1 MADPTGFE
9 PAISSVTGWH
19 VGPLHHGSAARGRM
33 IAATPR
39 SRHRGSADRRSY
51 TSGRRS
57 PRGWAAGRA
66 RDGAEGSTA
75 PSGRAPRAPG
85 ARQVTLSASPEAR
98 EASLR
103 SWRALAARLQTVSPR
118 SLARGLLMLAAV
130 AVPVWIAAISW
141 PALLPFAAGVV
152 LAYAVLPIA
161 NRLDAYMPR
170 VLAALLAEG
179 VALAVLIGAA
189 IIVLPPLAT
198 SAVDVVSRLPTQGQ
212 AQTALDQL
220 EAQFGG
226 LPEPLRGIS
235 LAVTTEVVTNL
246 QTTLQGAVNGLGAFL
261 TNQILGILDTASFV
275 LGLFVIPVWILTVV
289 AEEGR
294 IKRRSGRLV
303 TPALRA
309 DARGLIRIA
318 DRALSTFIRVRVGL
332 GISTAILVWLGLLAA
347 RELGLGDFRFA
358 AAGATLLGL
367 LQLIR
372 ERGFSLGFSPIVL
385 VLATAGRVP
394 GVAAAVVYIAG
405 VRASSM
411 LLETRLSRGVLDVHP
426 GLLIPA
432 IVAMSQLGLIWLLIA
447 APILAIA
454 RDTVRYLA
462 GRLDDPPKPAN
473 VIPGERDTTG
483 RAAPVV
489 PSDYRARA
497 PRAAIAT
504 TLAPLAGPVA
514 AASAA
519 VAAGRAA
526 VGGEQGGQ
534 P

>member
-1 MADPTGFE
+1 MDGGPDRIRTGDLQRDRL
-9 PAISSVTGWH
+9 ACW
-19 VGPLHHGSAARGRM
+19 AATPRVRGRGRI
-33 IAATPR
+33 IAATPAC
-39 SRHRGSADRRSY
+39 RHRRRPSHARILAA
-51 TSGRRS
+51 TAALRVRRTEEIPWPVTPPDTARGS
-57 PRGWAAGRA
+57 PRE
-66 RDGAEGSTA
+66 AE
-75 PSGRAPRAPG
+75 R
-85 ARQVTLSASPEAR
+85 VTLTASPEAR
-98 EASLR
+98 AASLR
-103 SWRALAARLQTVSPR
+103 SWRALATRLQTVSPR
-118 SLARGLLMLAAV
+118 ALARGLLMLVAV

-170 VLAALLAEG
+170 VLAALIAEG

-189 IIVLPPLAT
+189 IIVLPPLVT

-212 AQTALDQL
+212 AQTALDQI

-226 LPEPLRGIS
+226 RPEPLRGIS

-246 QTTLQGAVNGLGAFL
+246 QATLQGAVDGLGTFL

-294 IKRRSGRLV
+294 IKRRSGQLV

-309 DARGLIRIA
+309 DVRGLVRIA

-332 GISTAILVWLGLLAA
+332 GISTAIMVWLGLVAA

-367 LQLIR
+367 LQVIP
-372 ERGFSLGFSPIVL
+372 ELGFYLGFFPIVL
-385 VLATAGRVP
+385 VLAIAGPVP
-394 GVAAAVVYIAG
+394 AVAAAVVYIVA
-405 VRASSM
+405 VLASSM
-411 LLETRLSRGVLDVHP
+411 LLEPRLSRGVLDVHP

-462 GRLDDPPKPAN
+462 DRLDDPPKPAN
-473 VIPGERDTTG
+473 VIPGERAITT
-483 RAAPVV
+483 RAQASVASV
-489 PSDYRARA
+489 YRPRPARG
-497 PRAAIAT
+497 AITT
-504 TLAPLAGPVA
+504 TLTPLAAPVA

-526 VGGEQGGQ
+526 VAGQ
-534 P
+534 PRSQP